1 MSRETK
7 PSLNIGLKDVTGAL
21 LWATSPAVRD
31 ARYAVEAFNAI
42 YCAVLDDGDLEDWP
56 EFFTED
62 GFYNIVSRENYDH
75 GLPVG
80 LVYCEGKNMMKDRA
94 MAIAKTS
101 MFGPRYL
108 RHFMTN
114 TRILGIDD
122 TGTIRS
128 ETNFILIE
136 VLAELPEGRL
146 HMAGRMQDIFETQGN
161 GSLLLT
167 SRIAIYDTL
176 LVHNALVL
184 PV

>member
-1 MSRETK
+1 MSRELK
-7 PSLNIGLKDVTGAL
+7 PSLDVTLKDVKGAL
-21 LWATSPAVRD
+21 IRATSPALRD
-31 ARYAVEAFNAI
+31 AKHAVETFNAI

-114 TRILGIDD
+114 TRIVDLNEV
-122 TGTIRS
+122 GTIKA
-128 ETNFILIE
+128 ETNFILVE
-136 VLAELPEGRL
+136 VLAEWPEGRL
-146 HMAGRMQDIFETQGN
+146 HMAGRMQDIFEKQSN
-161 GSLLLT
+161 GGLLLK

>member
-1 MSRETK
+1 MNQELKLSPDK
-7 PSLNIGLKDVTGAL
+7 GLKDVKGAL
-21 LWATSPAVRD
+21 ARACDPAFRE
-31 ARYAVEAFNAI
+31 AKHAVEAFNAL
-42 YCAVLDDGDLEDWP
+42 YSAVLDDGDLEDWP

-62 GFYNIVSRENYDH
+62 GFYNIVSRENHDH

-80 LVYCEGKNMMKDRA
+80 LVYCEGKNMMRDRA

-108 RHFMTN
+108 RHYMTN
-114 TRILGIDD
+114 TRITDVGDD
-122 TGTIRS
+122 GTIRA
-128 ETNFILIE
+128 EANYILIE
-136 VLAELPEGRL
+136 VLAEWPEGRL
-146 HMAGRMQDIFETQGN
+146 HQAGRMQDVFETQED
-161 GSLLLT
+161 GSLLLK

>member
-1 MSRETK
+1 MTRELRPTLDK
-7 PSLNIGLKDVTGAL
+7 GLKDVKGAL
-21 LWATSPAVRD
+21 IRAADPAFRE
-31 ARYAVEAFNAI
+31 AKHAVEAFNSI

-62 GFYNIVSRENYDH
+62 GFYNIVSRENYDY

-108 RHFMTN
+108 RHYMTN
-114 TRILGIDD
+114 TRIIEIGED
-122 TGTIRS
+122 GTIKA
-128 ETNFILIE
+128 EANYILIE
-136 VLAELPEGRL
+136 VLAEWPEGRL
-146 HMAGRMQDIFETQGN
+146 HQAGRMQDVFEPQEDGR
-161 GSLLLT
+161 LLLK
-167 SRIAIYDTL
+167 SRVAIYDTL